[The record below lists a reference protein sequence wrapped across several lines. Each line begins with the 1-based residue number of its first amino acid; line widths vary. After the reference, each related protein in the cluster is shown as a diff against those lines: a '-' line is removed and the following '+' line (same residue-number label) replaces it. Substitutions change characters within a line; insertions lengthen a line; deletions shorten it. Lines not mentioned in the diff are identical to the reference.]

1 MLKDQNK
8 SQHKAGLKRRKV
20 RDYFFSCIPFFSN
33 EFLESLTFW
42 DWLPLIISIASLLH
56 PLRRT
61 ANTNQTLHP

>member
-8 SQHKAGLKRRKV
+8 SQHKASLKRRKV

-42 DWLPLIISIASLLH
+42 DWLPLIISIASLIASIAAYCKH
-56 PLRRT
+56 
-61 ANTNQTLHP
+61 

>member
-33 EFLESLTFW
+33 EFLESLTFL
-42 DWLPLIISIASLLH
+42 DWLPLIISIASL
-56 PLRRT
+56 T
-61 ANTNQTLHP
+61 ASIAAYCKH

>member
-1 MLKDQNK
+1 MLKGQSK

-42 DWLPLIISIASLLH
+42 DWLPLIISIASL
-56 PLRRT
+56 T
-61 ANTNQTLHP
+61 ASIAAYCKH

>member
-8 SQHKAGLKRRKV
+8 SQHKAGLKSRKV

-42 DWLPLIISIASLLH
+42 DWLPMIISIASL
-56 PLRRT
+56 T
-61 ANTNQTLHP
+61 ASIAAYCKH

>member
-1 MLKDQNK
+1 MLKEQNK

-42 DWLPLIISIASLLH
+42 DWLPLIISIASLIASIAAYCKH
-56 PLRRT
+56 
-61 ANTNQTLHP
+61 

>member
-8 SQHKAGLKRRKV
+8 RQHKAGLKRRKV

-42 DWLPLIISIASLLH
+42 DWLPLIISIASL
-56 PLRRT
+56 T
-61 ANTNQTLHP
+61 ASIAAYCKH

>member
-1 MLKDQNK
+1 MLKEQNK

-42 DWLPLIISIASLLH
+42 DWLPMVMGVLSLFISIIVFLSILFIL
-56 PLRRT
+56 
-61 ANTNQTLHP
+61 

>member
-1 MLKDQNK
+1 MLKDQKK

-42 DWLPLIISIASLLH
+42 DWLPLIISIASLIASIAAYCKH
-56 PLRRT
+56 
-61 ANTNQTLHP
+61 

>member
-1 MLKDQNK
+1 MLKEQNK

-42 DWLPLIISIASLLH
+42 DWLPLIISIASLIASIAVYCKH
-56 PLRRT
+56 
-61 ANTNQTLHP
+61 

>member
-42 DWLPLIISIASLLH
+42 DWLPLIISIASL
-56 PLRRT
+56 T
-61 ANTNQTLHP
+61 ASIAAYCKH

>member
-1 MLKDQNK
+1 MNKDKNK

-42 DWLPLIISIASLLH
+42 DWLPLIISIASLIASIAAYCKH
-56 PLRRT
+56 
-61 ANTNQTLHP
+61 

>member
-42 DWLPLIISIASLLH
+42 DWLPMVMALVALFISILTFSSVFKLW
-56 PLRRT
+56 
-61 ANTNQTLHP
+61 

>member
-1 MLKDQNK
+1 MLKEQNK

-42 DWLPLIISIASLLH
+42 DWLPMIISIASLIASIAAYCKH
-56 PLRRT
+56 
-61 ANTNQTLHP
+61 

>member
-8 SQHKAGLKRRKV
+8 SQRKAGLKRRKV

-42 DWLPLIISIASLLH
+42 DWLPLIISIASLIASIAAYCKH
-56 PLRRT
+56 
-61 ANTNQTLHP
+61 

>member
-42 DWLPLIISIASLLH
+42 DWLPLIISIASLIASIAAYCKH
-56 PLRRT
+56 
-61 ANTNQTLHP
+61 

>member
-1 MLKDQNK
+1 MNKDKKK

-42 DWLPLIISIASLLH
+42 DWLPLIISIASLIASIAAYCKH
-56 PLRRT
+56 
-61 ANTNQTLHP
+61 

>member
-20 RDYFFSCIPFFSN
+20 IDYFFSCIPFFSN

-42 DWLPLIISIASLLH
+42 DWLPLIISIASLIASIAAYCKH
-56 PLRRT
+56 
-61 ANTNQTLHP
+61 

>member
-8 SQHKAGLKRRKV
+8 SQHKAGLKCKKV

-42 DWLPLIISIASLLH
+42 DWLPLIISIASL
-56 PLRRT
+56 T
-61 ANTNQTLHP
+61 ASIAAYCKH

>member
-42 DWLPLIISIASLLH
+42 DWLPLIISIASL
-56 PLRRT
+56 T
-61 ANTNQTLHP
+61 ASIAAYYKH

>member
-1 MLKDQNK
+1 MLKNQNK

-42 DWLPLIISIASLLH
+42 DWLPLIISIASLIASIAAYCKH
-56 PLRRT
+56 
-61 ANTNQTLHP
+61 

>member
-1 MLKDQNK
+1 MLKDQTK

-42 DWLPLIISIASLLH
+42 DWLPLIISIASLIASIAAYCKH
-56 PLRRT
+56 
-61 ANTNQTLHP
+61 